1 MSEQRKTEEQAEEQM
16 TPFNSM
22 TTYESSHVRGAY
34 SADALK
40 YLHELGRQER
50 DFTVVNIDGHW
61 YVNTGKLKR
70 IEPVERK
77 QPPVYKVFTLRGLID
92 YIVEDPDCLFDQ
104 YERLVLHVESQRSV
118 RLYTKTY
125 GTDNSVRTE
134 LASCA
139 CTNRPFEFNCY
150 YGREDFMVALMSRFI
165 QTDNAIGVG
174 KLVGNLS
181 VEDAV
186 QVSDDGMNQSV
197 TIKSGIARKA
207 SGVKV
212 ENPVVLAPIRSFP
225 DIAQP
230 ESPFVLRIKNVADKE
245 EPKVALFE
253 ADGDAWKCEAV
264 QRIKELLQ
272 SELRPLIEDG
282 KLSVIA

>member
-1 MSEQRKTEEQAEEQM
+1 MSEKRDNSAPFESAEL
-16 TPFNSM
+16 

-40 YLHELGRQER
+40 FMHELGKQAR
-50 DFTVVNIDGHW
+50 DFTVVKIDGHW
-61 YVNTGKLKR
+61 YANTDKLNL
-70 IEPVERK
+70 IEPVEK
-77 QPPVYKVFTLRGLID
+77 KTPPAYRIFTLRGLMD
-92 YIVEDPDCLFDQ
+92 YIIDDPDSLFDQ
-104 YERLVLHVESQRSV
+104 YERLVLHVESPRTV
-118 RLYTKTY
+118 RLYTQTY

-134 LASCA
+134 LASCT
-139 CTNRPFEFNCY
+139 CTNKPFEFGCY
-150 YGREDFMVALMSRFI
+150 YGREDFMVALMSRFV
-165 QTDNAIGVG
+165 QTDNAVGVG

-186 QVSDDGMNQSV
+186 QISDDGMNQSV

-212 ENPVVLAPIRSFP
+212 ENPVVLAPIRTFP

-230 ESPFVLRIKNVADKE
+230 ESPFVLRIKNSADKD
-245 EPKVALFE
+245 EPRIALFE

-264 QRIKELLQ
+264 ERIKNL
-272 SELRPLIEDG
+272 LIENLTHLIESG

>member
-1 MSEQRKTEEQAEEQM
+1 MSEKRDMTAPFEAAE
-16 TPFNSM
+16 M
-22 TTYESSHVRGAY
+22 TTYESSHVRDAY

-40 YLHELGRQER
+40 YMHELGKQAR
-50 DFTVVNIDGHW
+50 DFTVVKIDDHW
-61 YVNTGKLKR
+61 YANTDDLIR

-77 QPPVYKVFTLRGLID
+77 TPPAYRIFTLRGLMD
-92 YIVEDPDCLFDQ
+92 YITADPDRLFGQ
-104 YERLVLHVESQRSV
+104 HERLVLHVESPRTV
-118 RLYTKTY
+118 RLYTQTY

-134 LASCA
+134 LASCT
-139 CTNRPFEFNCY
+139 CTNKPFEFGCY
-150 YGREDFMVALMSRFI
+150 YGREDFMVALMSRFV
-165 QTDNAIGVG
+165 QTDNAVGVG

-186 QVSDDGMNQSV
+186 QISDDGMNQSV

-212 ENPVVLAPIRSFP
+212 ENPVVLAPIRTFP

-230 ESPFVLRIKNVADKE
+230 ESPFVLRIKNSADKD
-245 EPKVALFE
+245 EPRIALFE

-264 QRIKELLQ
+264 ERIKNL
-272 SELRPLIEDG
+272 LIENLTHLIESG

>member
-1 MSEQRKTEEQAEEQM
+1 MSEKRDMTAPFESAE
-16 TPFNSM
+16 M

-40 YLHELGRQER
+40 FMHELGKQER
-50 DFTVVNIDGHW
+50 DFTVVKIDGHW
-61 YVNTGKLKR
+61 YANTDKLKR
-70 IEPVERK
+70 IEPVEK
-77 QPPVYKVFTLRGLID
+77 KTPPAYRIFTLRGLMD
-92 YIVEDPDCLFDQ
+92 YIIDDPDQLFDQ
-104 YERLVLHVESQRSV
+104 HERLVLHVESPRTV
-118 RLYTKTY
+118 RLYTMTY

-139 CTNRPFEFNCY
+139 CTNKPFEFGCY
-150 YGREDFMVALMSRFI
+150 YGREDFMVALMSRFV

-186 QVSDDGMNQSV
+186 QISDDGMNQSV

-207 SGVKV
+207 AGVKV
-212 ENPVVLAPIRSFP
+212 ENPVVLAPIRTFP
-225 DIAQP
+225 DIDQP
-230 ESPFVLRIKNVADKE
+230 ESPFVLRIKNSADKD
-245 EPKVALFE
+245 EPKIALFE

-264 QRIKELLQ
+264 QRIKDLLQ
-272 SELRPLIEDG
+272 RKLIEEIEAG

>member
-1 MSEQRKTEEQAEEQM
+1 MSEKREISAPFETAEL
-16 TPFNSM
+16 

-40 YLHELGRQER
+40 FLHELGKQER
-50 DFTVVNIDGHW
+50 DFTVVKIGDHW
-61 YVNTGKLKR
+61 YANTEKLNR

-77 QPPVYKVFTLRGLID
+77 TPPTYRVFTLRGLID
-92 YIVEDPDCLFDQ
+92 YITDDPDCLFEQ
-104 YERLVLHVESQRSV
+104 YERLVLHVESPRSV

-134 LASCA
+134 LASCT
-139 CTNRPFEFNCY
+139 CTNKPFEFDCY
-150 YGREDFMVALMSRFI
+150 YGREDFMVALMSQFV

-230 ESPFVLRIKNVADKE
+230 ESPFVLRIRNMADRD

-264 QRIKELLQ
+264 QRIKALLQ
-272 SELRPLIEDG
+272 GELHTQIEDG
-282 KLSVIA
+282 TLSIIA

>member
-1 MSEQRKTEEQAEEQM
+1 MSEKRENAAPFESAEL
-16 TPFNSM
+16 
-22 TTYESSHVRGAY
+22 TTYESSHVRNAY

-40 YLHELGRQER
+40 YMHELGKQER
-50 DFTVVNIDGHW
+50 DFTVVKIGDYW
-61 YVNTGKLKR
+61 YANTDELNR

-77 QPPVYKVFTLRGLID
+77 TPPAYRIFTLRGLMD
-92 YIVEDPDCLFDQ
+92 YITADPDRLFGQ
-104 YERLVLHVESQRSV
+104 HERLVLHVESPRTV
-118 RLYTKTY
+118 RLYTQTY

-134 LASCA
+134 LASCT
-139 CTNRPFEFNCY
+139 CTNKPFEFGCY
-150 YGREDFMVALMSRFI
+150 YGREDFMVALMSRFV
-165 QTDNAIGVG
+165 QTDNAVGVG

-186 QVSDDGMNQSV
+186 QISDDGMNQSV

-212 ENPVVLAPIRSFP
+212 ENPVVLAPIRTFP

-230 ESPFVLRIKNVADKE
+230 ESPFVLRIKNSADKD
-245 EPKVALFE
+245 EPRIALFE

-264 QRIKELLQ
+264 DRIKNL
-272 SELRPLIEDG
+272 LIENLIHLIESG